1 MAACPSP
8 PHAVGDLDVGLRTAL
23 GDMLSVRHEPLA
35 PQHCDA
41 IDGLGPMRHSLDMPV
56 MLAMNESQSPS
67 LREEQFACEQT
78 LASIPVLAAHQE
90 PTQQQLS
97 TRKGKDER
105 NQSHSKPSRHHRKR
119 PKHELDY
126 LRTKVVYLKEEL
138 ATLSQLDVQSPDV
151 VSIDHWNE
159 KIDTEATETELKM
172 PSRWEQIAHRQKTEA
187 DTSVAENRAL
197 RTRLLDQS
205 QVVQI
210 LEAAIDQHQREAA
223 QALPWQRVEAQLAW
237 IGVTSGKRPR
247 AMSISN
253 ELVFEQLNA
262 SLEGQFTEVDALLTA
277 SGLAHVHRDLQ
288 SGIQF
293 QREASGISFRHEE
306 ARLLP
311 FTMRAMHRA
320 LWDCLCNGA
329 AYEASGRFHS
339 CVVNKDLLNVTIR
352 DTVQSPKS
360 RCISVTRRFAMRR
373 LFEQDRVVVVW
384 SGVVEIGSSFVVR
397 LRENGWSTTSTFAFH
412 RGVEAGADS
421 SSNSVEGC
429 ITRMTVHVRPE
440 LTESYLEKETQQHIG
455 EMTDLVEG
463 SYHQHF
469 GLMHQIMENL
479 LLSDDTAE
487 EETEAFCA
495 Q

>member
-1 MAACPSP
+1 
-8 PHAVGDLDVGLRTAL
+8 
-23 GDMLSVRHEPLA
+23 
-35 PQHCDA
+35 
-41 IDGLGPMRHSLDMPV
+41 
-56 MLAMNESQSPS
+56 
-67 LREEQFACEQT
+67 
-78 LASIPVLAAHQE
+78 
-90 PTQQQLS
+90 
-97 TRKGKDER
+97 
-105 NQSHSKPSRHHRKR
+105 
-119 PKHELDY
+119 
-126 LRTKVVYLKEEL
+126 
-138 ATLSQLDVQSPDV
+138 
-151 VSIDHWNE
+151 
-159 KIDTEATETELKM
+159 
-172 PSRWEQIAHRQKTEA
+172 
-187 DTSVAENRAL
+187 
-197 RTRLLDQS
+197 
-205 QVVQI
+205 
-210 LEAAIDQHQREAA
+210 
-223 QALPWQRVEAQLAW
+223 
-237 IGVTSGKRPR
+237 
-247 AMSISN
+247 ISN

-329 AYEASGRFHS
+329 THEASGRFHS
-339 CVVNKDLLNVTIR
+339 CVVNKDLLNVTIQ

-384 SGVVEIGSSFVVR
+384 SGIVEIGSSFVVR
-397 LRENGWSTTSTFAFH
+397 LRENGWST
-412 RGVEAGADS
+412 
-421 SSNSVEGC
+421 
-429 ITRMTVHVRPE
+429 
-440 LTESYLEKETQQHIG
+440 KETQQHIG

-479 LLSDDTAE
+479 LLSDATAE

-495 Q
+495 H